1 MYAKGQQMIDSQL
14 CGARTRSG
22 GACKRHP
29 GPGLT
34 RCKFH
39 GGASPLAL
47 AKAEERLAEARARK
61 TLASLGEP
69 VEPVTDAVAALESLA
84 GQCVALTSI
93 LRSAV
98 GDLESI
104 RYRSTQGFEQVRGEL
119 SAYVSMLG
127 RTESVLSKIVSL
139 DLDSRRVRLEEARI
153 LLIVTA
159 LEQVL
164 ASPKLGLDPER
175 QRQGRELLAR
185 RLGAPEVV
193 SKPLARPTNVLA
205 DLDRSDERL
214 TRDQALGTELVER

>member
-104 RYRSTQGFEQVRGEL
+104 RYTSTQGFEQVRGEL
-119 SAYVSMLG
+119 TAYISLLA
-127 RTESVLSKIVSL
+127 RTESVLAKIVAL
-139 DLDSRRVRLEEARI
+139 DLDSRRLALDQAKI
-153 LLIVTA
+153 LAIVGA
-159 LEQVL
+159 LEAVL
-164 ASPKLGLDPER
+164 SHRDLALDPER
-175 QRQGRELLAR
+175 QRRGRELLAR
-185 RLGAPEVV
+185 RLGAPQLV
-193 SKPLARPTNVLA
+193 SNVLARPTNLPA
-205 DLDRSDERL
+205 DLDRSDEHL